1 MFCNPFQ
8 LRSYVVPSSAM
19 LLVLNTIAYA
29 QTPPV
34 FDESGDETVPPSTA
48 VQTPLPSPME
58 RPVATLPGQDDGT
71 TVVTIQ
77 NSPTEDAT
85 PPALPIGQEPV
96 SQNEINQRQQ
106 PAQTA
111 PQTQVGDFP
120 IIGATELLQSLNEL
134 DRPLTPEEITAYG
147 AALQS
152 QFPMTPEMILD
163 YRRRLDESQ
172 RAAAT
177 PPSGRFPNAL
187 TDSAHITLSASQR
200 PEVLLT
206 GPDTVS
212 VMAFYDSSGAAWPIA
227 SYVIGKPSSF
237 QVYAMQEGS
246 NQLAVTPLI
255 PHGFSNIIVS
265 LVGES
270 RPLVFEVRTNAL
282 NTHYRRDFTVEG
294 NGPNAVPHPVT
305 ASAAEPRVRAS
316 NDIMM
321 AFATGTDIPGDAVRL
336 STDTP
341 AVRAWRYDG
350 FIYLQSRETIISPPA
365 SQILTAAG
373 HITAYRIRPTA
384 VALISTGGIV
394 SRVRISQ

>member
-1 MFCNPFQ
+1 MFRNSFPT
-8 LRSYVVPSSAM
+8 RSTALSFTA
-19 LLVLNTIAYA
+19 LLVALGTLAQA
-29 QTPPV
+29 QTTPLL
-34 FDESGDETVPPSTA
+34 DETGDETVPPSTA
-48 VQTPLPSPME
+48 VQTPLPVPDQ
-58 RPVATLPGQDDGT
+58 RPVATLPGQDGDT

-77 NSPTEDAT
+77 NNPTETAS
-85 PPALPIGQEPV
+85 PPALPTGSEPV
-96 SQNEINQRQQ
+96 SQNEVNQRQQ
-106 PAQTA
+106 PAQAA
-111 PQTQVGDFP
+111 PQTEVGDFP
-120 IIGATELLQSLNEL
+120 IIGATELLQSLDEL
-134 DRPLTPEEITAYG
+134 DRPLTPEEITAFG

-152 QFPMTPEMILD
+152 QFPMTPEMIRD

-187 TDSAHITLSASQR
+187 TDSAHITLDASQR

-282 NTHYRRDFTVEG
+282 NTHYRRDFTIEG
-294 NGPNAVPHPVT
+294 TGPNAVTRPVV
-305 ASAAEPRVRAS
+305 AAATEPRVRAS
-316 NDIMM
+316 NNLMM
-321 AFATGTDIPGDAVRL
+321 AFATGTDIPGNAVRL
-336 STDTP
+336 ATDNP
-341 AVRAWRYDG
+341 SVRAWRYDG
-350 FIYLQSRETIISPPA
+350 AVYLQSLETVISPPA

-373 HITAYRIRPTA
+373 QITAYKIRPTA
-384 VALISTGGIV
+384 VALISVGGVV
-394 SRVRISQ
+394 SKVRIAQ